1 MNFEE
6 KNFIES
12 QSNFQCKGMYHKL
25 WEWSNN
31 FKSFVREFCNIIMRN
46 LSLKI
51 IYIFLQMIFQYS
63 NEINKKGSKNIFKNL
78 QVVIF

>member
-1 MNFEE
+1 MNSEE

-12 QSNFQCKGMYHKL
+12 QSNFLCKGMYHKL
-25 WEWSNN
+25 WEWSNSL
-31 FKSFVREFCNIIMRN
+31 KSFVREFCNSIIRN

-51 IYIFLQMIFQYS
+51 IIVFLQMIFQYS